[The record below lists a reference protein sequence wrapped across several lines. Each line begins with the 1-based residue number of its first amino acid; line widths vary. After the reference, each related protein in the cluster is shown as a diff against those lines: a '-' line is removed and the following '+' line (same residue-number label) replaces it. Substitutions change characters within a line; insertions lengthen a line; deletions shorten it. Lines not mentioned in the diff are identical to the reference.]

1 MHRQER
7 PTPICRDF
15 LQGRCSRENC
25 KFKHE
30 QGQQATKP
38 FKNKDKY
45 NKNKRIELQ
54 SDSPPQ
60 IQRRPRNT
68 ECFEPMKRPIDMRI
82 VLDLGRNRLETQLST
97 RDVLLVPNLFNTF
110 QEGITHPLYNSLM
123 HEIEN
128 CGVAPEELLK
138 LWHGNDKIEGT
149 RLIVNDRTPW
159 KEKCPTFNFVV
170 NKIKDFFDMDIQ
182 ATRFNIY
189 KDTSQWKPFH
199 HDSAYV
205 NPEKAKVQNFTVA
218 VSFGCSRNAAFEHA
232 KTKTVISFPQGDG
245 MVYCFSNDTNAI
257 WRHGILQDMPVREE
271 GRVSIIC
278 WGKIN
283 NMVDY

>member
-1 MHRQER
+1 MHRQESNKA
-7 PTPICRDF
+7 PTPVCRDN
-15 LQGRCSRENC
+15 LQGRCSREHC
-25 KFKHE
+25 KFRHE
-30 QGQQATKP
+30 QGQQVAVFEHRPTHKT

-45 NKNKRIELQ
+45 NKNKRIV
-54 SDSPPQ
+54 
-60 IQRRPRNT
+60 RNT

-82 VLDLGRNRLETQLST
+82 VFDLGSNKLETQLST

-110 QEGITHPLYNSLM
+110 PEGSLYNSLM
-123 HEIEN
+123 HEVEN
-128 CGVAPEELLK
+128 RGVAPEELLK
-138 LWHGNDKIEGT
+138 LWHGNDKIDGT
-149 RLIVNDRTPW
+149 HLIVNDRTPW

-170 NKIKDFFDMDIQ
+170 NKIKDFFGMQIQ
-182 ATRFNIY
+182 ATRLNIY

-218 VSFGCSRNAAFEHA
+218 VSFGCTRSAAFEHA

-257 WRHGILQDMPVREE
+257 WRHGILQDMPVRDE

-278 WGKIN
+278 WGKVNGMVGI
-283 NMVDY
+283 VDY